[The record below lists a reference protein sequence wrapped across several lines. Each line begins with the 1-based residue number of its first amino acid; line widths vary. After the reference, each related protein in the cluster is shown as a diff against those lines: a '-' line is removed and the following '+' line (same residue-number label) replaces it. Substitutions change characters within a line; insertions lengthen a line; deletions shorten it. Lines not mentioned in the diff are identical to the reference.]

1 MITALIQMSLLIACG
16 TFWKAHAP
24 DHISALA
31 HRRALTDLVFYI
43 LLPALVL
50 DIIWRTPLDS
60 TSLDISFLAA
70 TGVVTGLIVMWLITR
85 VMKTNNQQVG
95 ALLLAASF
103 PNATYLGLPVLDQV
117 IGSHSR
123 ATVLQYDLF
132 ACTPILLSVGIL
144 IAQYY
149 SDANTKVN
157 PLRELIKIP
166 PLWAVTLGIALNLS
180 GIEQPQFLNSS
191 LSLLAGGVVPLMLVV
206 LGMSIRWHS
215 LRLKFMTL
223 LLPVALISLVV
234 IPGVVFTMSDFIG
247 VTTETSIIVTLVAG
261 MPTMVFGIVICE
273 RYQLDSELYAAAV
286 TLTTICSLISLP
298 LWFQFLSGA

>member
-1 MITALIQMSLLIACG
+1 MIIALIQMSLLIACG
-16 TFWKAHAP
+16 TFWKSHAP
-24 DHISALA
+24 DHIATHA

-50 DIIWRTPLDS
+50 DVIWKTPLDS
-60 TSLDISFLAA
+60 TSLKISLLAISGLA
-70 TGVVTGLIVMWLITR
+70 IGLIVMWVVTR
-85 VMKTNNQQVG
+85 VIAVTNKQIG

-132 ACTPILLSVGIL
+132 ACTPILLSVGVL

-149 SDANTKVN
+149 SSANTKVN
-157 PLRELIKIP
+157 PLRELIKVP
-166 PLWAVTLGIALNLS
+166 PLWAITLGIALNLS
-180 GIEQPQFLNSS
+180 GIEQPQILGSS
-191 LSLLAGGVVPLMLVV
+191 LSLLAGGVVPLMLIV

-215 LRLKFMTL
+215 LRLKFLKL
-223 LLPVALISLVV
+223 LLPVVLISLVV
-234 IPGVVFTMSDFIG
+234 IPFAVFNMSHLIG
-247 VTTETSIIVTLVAG
+247 MTAESSIIVSLVAG

-273 RYQLDSELYAAAV
+273 RYQLDSELYAAGV
-286 TLTTICSLISLP
+286 TLTTLCSLITLP
-298 LWFQFLSGA
+298 LWFQFLSGM